1 MFGGVNLELNIDN
14 NRGKHLAVILN
25 NINEGIHVVNEKG
38 ETVIYNNKMAELEDM
53 EKDAVIG
60 KPLLDVFPSL
70 DEENSTLLKTLHTG
84 EKIENKQQEYL
95 NKYGEKIIT
104 INSTIPIKFEND
116 KIWALE
122 VAKDIT
128 EIKNLY
134 NKINK
139 LQDKLYNN
147 DDFKDDEDSL
157 YTFSDIKGEDPKL
170 KKVIKYA
177 KQAAKT
183 DSSILI
189 VGDTGTGKEL
199 FAQSIHNES
208 RRREKPFIAQ
218 NCAALPENLLEG
230 ILFGTRKGGF
240 TGAVNRNGLFEQANG
255 GTLLLDEINSM
266 SPTLQAKLLR
276 VLQTNKVRPVGGD
289 EEIKVD
295 VRIIATTNTP
305 PIDAIRSGDLRE
317 DLYYRLA
324 VVLLYLP
331 SLSERK
337 EDIKLLSNYFI
348 EKFNRKFTSRVKGLS
363 KEVINLFKK
372 YEWPGNVRQLEHVIE
387 GAINILG
394 NENYI
399 KKEHVETFLIDIE
412 DEKKDSK
419 QKKIEDEGKL
429 PDMIDKYE
437 KEIIINT
444 LNETNWNITKAAEK
458 LGIKRQS
465 LQYRIDKYELK

>member
-53 EKDAVIG
+53 DKESVIG

-70 DEENSTLLKTLHTG
+70 DEENSTLLRTLHSG

-104 INSTIPIKFEND
+104 INSTIPIKFENG

-134 NKINK
+134 NKINI

-147 DDFKDDEDSL
+147 DDFEDDEDSL

-170 KKVIKYA
+170 KKVIQYA
-177 KQAAKT
+177 NQAAKT

-199 FAQSIHNES
+199 FAQSIHNAS

-289 EEIKVD
+289 EEVKVD

-305 PIDAIRSGDLRE
+305 PIKAIRSGDLRE

-348 EKFNRKFTSRVKGLS
+348 KKFNRKFAARVKGLS

-394 NENYI
+394 NDNYI
-399 KKEHVETFLIDIE
+399 KKEHVESFLIDIE
-412 DEKKDSK
+412 EEKKDSK
-419 QKKIEDEGKL
+419 QKKIKDEGKL

-444 LNETNWNITKAAEK
+444 LDETNWNITKAAEK

>member
-1 MFGGVNLELNIDN
+1 MELNIDN

>member
-1 MFGGVNLELNIDN
+1 MELETYN
-14 NRGKHLAVILN
+14 NREKYLATILN

-38 ETVIYNNKMAELEDM
+38 ETVIYNHKMAELEDM
-53 EKDAVIG
+53 EKESVIG

-70 DEENSTLLKTLHTG
+70 DEEKSTLLKTLHTG
-84 EKIENKQQEYL
+84 KKIENKQQEYL

-104 INSTIPIKFEND
+104 INSTIPIKFEKD
-116 KIWALE
+116 RIWALE
-122 VAKDIT
+122 VAKDVT

-139 LQDKLYNN
+139 LQEKLYNN
-147 DDFKDDEDSL
+147 EDLEENEDRL
-157 YTFSDIKGEDPKL
+157 YNFSDIKGKDPKL
-170 KKVIKYA
+170 KKVIKHA

-199 FAQSIHNES
+199 FAQSIHNSS

-276 VLQTNKVRPVGGD
+276 VLQTNKVRPVGAD

-305 PIDAIRSGDLRE
+305 PIEAIRSDDLRE

-331 SLSERK
+331 PLSKRK

-348 EKFNRKFTSRVKGLS
+348 EKFSRKFLAGVKGLS
-363 KEVINLFKK
+363 EEVLRLFKK
-372 YEWPGNVRQLEHVIE
+372 YDWPGNVRQLEHVIE

-394 NENYI
+394 NDKYI
-399 KKEHVETFLIDIE
+399 KKEHVESFLIDITE
-412 DEKKDSK
+412 ENNNLSEERLK
-419 QKKIEDEGKL
+419 ENHKL

-437 KEIIINT
+437 KEIIVNT
-444 LNETNWNITKAAEK
+444 LNETDWNITKAAEK

-465 LQYRIDKYELK
+465 LQYRIDKYDLKNR

>member
-1 MFGGVNLELNIDN
+1 MELDIDN
-14 NRGKHLAVILN
+14 NREKYLATILN
-25 NINEGIHVVNEKG
+25 NINEGIHVVNENG

-53 EKDAVIG
+53 DKESVIG

-84 EKIENKQQEYL
+84 KKVENKQQEYL

-104 INSTIPIKFEND
+104 INSTIPIKFEKN

-147 DDFKDDEDSL
+147 KDLEDDGDSL
-157 YTFSDIKGEDPKL
+157 YNFSDIKGKDPKL

-199 FAQSIHNES
+199 FAQSIHNSS
-208 RRREKPFIAQ
+208 RRSEKPFIAQ

-305 PIDAIRSGDLRE
+305 PIKAIRSGDLRE

-331 SLSERK
+331 LLSERK
-337 EDIKLLSNYFI
+337 KDIELLSNYFI
-348 EKFNRKFTSRVKGLS
+348 EKFSRKFSLEVEGLS
-363 KEVINLFKK
+363 EEVLKLFKK
-372 YEWPGNVRQLEHVIE
+372 YDWPGNVRQLEHVIE

-394 NENYI
+394 DEKYI
-399 KKEHVETFLIDIE
+399 KREHVESFLIDIE
-412 DEKKDSK
+412 EEDRDSSEEKLEKD
-419 QKKIEDEGKL
+419 DKL

-437 KEIIINT
+437 KEIITTT
-444 LNETNWNITKAAEK
+444 LNESNWNITKAAEK

-465 LQYRIDKYELK
+465 LQYRIDKYDLK

>member
-1 MFGGVNLELNIDN
+1 MEEKKYIKEKYLE
-14 NRGKHLAVILN
+14 KILN

-38 ETVIYNNKMAELEDM
+38 ETVIYNKKMAELEDM
-53 EKDAVIG
+53 EKDSVVGEKI
-60 KPLLDVFPSL
+60 LDIFPSL
-70 DEENSTLLKTLHTG
+70 DEENSTLLQTLVEGKEIH
-84 EKIENKQQEYL
+84 NKQQEYL
-95 NKYGEKIIT
+95 NKYGQKIIT
-104 INSTIPIKFEND
+104 INSTIPIEFDDGNR
-116 KIWALE
+116 WALE
-122 VAKDIT
+122 IAKDIT

-147 DDFKDDEDSL
+147 EDFEEDENDL
-157 YTFSDIKGEDPKL
+157 YTFSDIKGENKKL

-177 KQAAKT
+177 RQAAKT

-189 VGDTGTGKEL
+189 VGETGTGKEL

-208 RRREKPFIAQ
+208 ERKENAFIAQ

-276 VLQTNKVRPVGGD
+276 VLQTNKIRPIGGD

-305 PIDAIRSGDLRE
+305 PIKAIRNGDLRE

-331 SLSERK
+331 LLKER
-337 EDIKLLSNYFI
+337 EDDIWLLSNYFI
-348 EKFNRKFTSRVKGLS
+348 DKFNKKFSSRVKGLS
-363 KEVINLFKK
+363 EDALKLFEK

-387 GAINILG
+387 GAINIIARDG
-394 NENYI
+394 YI
-399 KKEHVETFLIDIE
+399 KKEHIEPFLINIE
-412 DEKKDSK
+412 EEENSLKDK
-419 QKKIEDEGKL
+419 NIDKEEKL

-437 KEIIINT
+437 KEIIIQSLKENDG
-444 LNETNWNITKAAEK
+444 NVTKTAES

-465 LQYRIDKYELK
+465 LQYRIDKYNIQF

>member
-1 MFGGVNLELNIDN
+1 MELNIDN

-189 VGDTGTGKEL
+189 VGNTGTGKEL

>member
-1 MFGGVNLELNIDN
+1 MEEKKYIKEKYLE
-14 NRGKHLAVILN
+14 KILN

-38 ETVIYNNKMAELEDM
+38 ETVIYNKKMAELEDM
-53 EKDAVIG
+53 EKDSVVGEKI
-60 KPLLDVFPSL
+60 LDIFPSL
-70 DEENSTLLKTLHTG
+70 DEENSTLLQTLVEGKEIH
-84 EKIENKQQEYL
+84 NKQQEYL
-95 NKYGEKIIT
+95 NKYGQKIIT
-104 INSTIPIKFEND
+104 INSTIPIEFDDGNR
-116 KIWALE
+116 WALE
-122 VAKDIT
+122 IAKDIT

-147 DDFKDDEDSL
+147 EDFEEDENDL
-157 YTFSDIKGEDPKL
+157 YTFSDIKGENPKL

-177 KQAAKT
+177 RQAAKT

-189 VGDTGTGKEL
+189 VGETGTGKEL

-208 RRREKPFIAQ
+208 ERKENAFIAQ

-276 VLQTNKVRPVGGD
+276 VLQTNKIRPIGGD

-305 PIDAIRSGDLRE
+305 PIKAIRNGDLRE

-331 SLSERK
+331 LLKER
-337 EDIKLLSNYFI
+337 EDDIKLLANYFI
-348 EKFNRKFTSRVKGLS
+348 NKFNKKFSYKVKGLS
-363 KEVINLFKK
+363 EDALKLFKK

-387 GAINILG
+387 GAINVIG
-394 NENYI
+394 RDEYI
-399 KKEHVETFLIDIE
+399 KKEHIEPFLINIE
-412 DEKKDSK
+412 EEEKSL
-419 QKKIEDEGKL
+419 EDKNIDKEEKL

-437 KEIIINT
+437 KEIIIQSLKENDG
-444 LNETNWNITKAAEK
+444 NVTKTAEN

-465 LQYRIDKYELK
+465 LQYRIDKYNIQF

>member
-1 MFGGVNLELNIDN
+1 MELELAN
-14 NRGKHLAVILN
+14 NREKYLATILN

-53 EKDAVIG
+53 DKESVIG

-84 EKIENKQQEYL
+84 KKIRNKQQEYL

-104 INSTIPIKFEND
+104 INSTIPIEFEED
-116 KIWALE
+116 KVWALE
-122 VAKDIT
+122 VAKDVT

-134 NKINK
+134 NKISK

-147 DDFKDDEDSL
+147 EDIEENEDGL
-157 YTFSDIKGEDPKL
+157 YTFADIKGKDPKL

-177 KQAAKT
+177 EQAAKT

-199 FAQSIHNES
+199 FAQSIHNAS
-208 RRREKPFIAQ
+208 RRTDKAFIAQ

-276 VLQTNKVRPVGGD
+276 VLQTNKVRPVGAD

-331 SLSERK
+331 SLAERQ
-337 EDIKLLSNYFI
+337 EDIGLLSRYFI
-348 EKFNRKFTSRVKGLS
+348 NKFSRKFYSRVKGLS
-363 KEVINLFKK
+363 DEVLELFKK
-372 YEWPGNVRQLEHVIE
+372 YDWPGNVRQLEHVIE

-394 NENYI
+394 DEEYI
-399 KKEHVETFLIDIE
+399 KKEHVESFLIDIKENTKKSINEEINE
-412 DEKKDSK
+412 DD
-419 QKKIEDEGKL
+419 KL
-429 PDMIDKYE
+429 PDMINEYE

-444 LNETNWNITKAAEK
+444 LNDNNWNITKAAEK

-465 LQYRIDKYELK
+465 LQYRIDKYGLKK